1 MFKKAAVFSDLH
13 LGLKSNSQVHN
24 TDCEEYI
31 DWFIDTAKKNNCETG
46 IFCGDWT
53 HNRNSISLTTLNVG
67 IRLLEKLGSSF
78 DNFYMILGNHDL
90 YYKNK
95 RDVYSFEFAKHIKG
109 ITVVEDVLVQDDVAL
124 IPWLVDDEWKK
135 IKKLKSKY
143 IFGHFELP
151 SFMMNAMVQMPDNG
165 ELQIEDFQNQSYVF
179 SGHFHKRQSQ
189 KNIHYIGN
197 AFPHNYADNWDD
209 ERGMMILDRE
219 NSLPPQYVN
228 WSDCPKY
235 RTVTLSQLIDQQSN
249 LLKSKMYLRVKLDID
264 VSFEE
269 ASFIK
274 ETFLSN
280 FDCREITLIPQK
292 QTEELESQL
301 DISQFESVD
310 QIVAEEILEIDSE
323 SYDKSLLLDI
333 YSSL

>member
-13 LGLKSNSQVHN
+13 LGLKSNSQIHN
-24 TDCEEYI
+24 TDCEEFV
-31 DWFIDTAKKNNCETG
+31 DWFIDTAHSNNCETG

-95 RDVYSFEFAKHIKG
+95 RDIYSFKFAKHIAG
-109 ITVVEDVLVQDDVAL
+109 ITIVEDILTINDVSLV
-124 IPWLVDDEWKK
+124 PWLVDDEWKRV
-135 IKKLKSKY
+135 KKLKSKY

-151 SFMMNAMVQMPDNG
+151 TFLMNAMVQMPNTG
-165 ELQIEDFQNQSYVF
+165 ELQVEDFAKQSYVF
-179 SGHFHKRQSQ
+179 SGHFHQRQSQ
-189 KNIHYIGN
+189 KNVHYIGN
-197 AFPHNYADNWDD
+197 AFPHNYADTWDD
-209 ERGMMILDRE
+209 ARGMMILDRA
-219 NSLPPQYVN
+219 NSAEPQYID
-228 WSDCPKY
+228 WTDCPKY
-235 RTVTLSQLIDQQSN
+235 RTITLSQLIDQQQT
-249 LLKSKMYLRVKLDID
+249 LVKSKMHLRVKLDID

-274 ETFLSN
+274 ETFLTNSE
-280 FDCREITLIPQK
+280 CREITLIPQK
-292 QTEELESQL
+292 QTEELDSHL

-310 QIVAEEILEIDSE
+310 QIVSEEILEINSE
-323 SYDKSLLLDI
+323 NYNKSMLLDI
-333 YSSL
+333 YNSL

>member
-13 LGLKSNSQVHN
+13 LGLKSNSQTHN
-24 TDCEEYI
+24 NDCEEYI
-31 DWFIDTAKKNNCETG
+31 NWFIENAKKNNCETG

-53 HNRNSISLTTLNVG
+53 HHRNSITLTTLNVG

-78 DNFYMILGNHDL
+78 ENFYMILGNHDL

-95 RDVYSFEFAKHIKG
+95 RDIYSFEFAKHIKG
-109 ITVVEDVLVQDDVAL
+109 ITVVEDLLVQDDVAL
-124 IPWLVDDEWKK
+124 VPWLVDDEWKK

-151 SFMMNAMVQMPDNG
+151 TFMMNAMVQMPDNG
-165 ELQIEDFQNQSYVF
+165 ELQIDDFQNQSYVF
-179 SGHFHKRQSQ
+179 SGHFHKRQNQ

-219 NSLPPQYVN
+219 NNLAPQYIN
-228 WSDCPKY
+228 WDNCPKY
-235 RTVTLSQLIDQQSN
+235 RTVTLSQLIDQQAE
-249 LLKSKMYLRVKLDID
+249 LIKSKMYLRVKLDID

-280 FDCREITLIPQK
+280 YDCREITLIPQK
-292 QTEELESQL
+292 QTEELESEL

-323 SYDKSLLLDI
+323 SYDKKLLLDI

>member
-13 LGLKSNSQVHN
+13 LGLKSNSQTHN
-24 TDCEEYI
+24 TDCEEFV
-31 DWFIDTAKKNNCETG
+31 DWFIDNAKQNECETG

-53 HNRNSISLTTLNVG
+53 HNRNSISLTTLNTG
-67 IRLLEKLGSSF
+67 IRLLEKLGSAF

-95 RDVYSFEFAKHIKG
+95 RDIYSFEFAKHIAG
-109 ITVVEDVLVQDDVAL
+109 ITVVEDILTVDDVSL
-124 IPWLVDDEWKK
+124 VSWLVDDEWKR

-151 SFMMNAMVQMPDNG
+151 AFLMNAMVQMPNTG
-165 ELQIEDFQNQSYVF
+165 ELQVDDFANQSYVF

-189 KNIHYIGN
+189 KNVHYIGN
-197 AFPHNYADNWDD
+197 AFPHNYADAWDD
-209 ERGMMILDRE
+209 ARGMMILDRA
-219 NSLPPQYVN
+219 NSCAPQYIN
-228 WSDCPKY
+228 WTDCPKY
-235 RTVTLSQLIDQQSN
+235 RTVTLSQLIDQQQT
-249 LLKSKMYLRVKLDID
+249 LLKSKTYLRVKLDID

-274 ETFLSN
+274 ETFLTNSE
-280 FDCREITLIPQK
+280 CRELILIPQK
-292 QTEELESQL
+292 QTEELDSQL

-310 QIVAEEILEIDSE
+310 QIVSEEILEINSE
-323 SYDKSLLLDI
+323 NYDKSLLLDI
-333 YSSL
+333 YNSL

>member
-13 LGLKSNSQVHN
+13 LGLKSNSQTHN
-24 TDCEEYI
+24 NDCEEYI
-31 DWFIDTAKKNNCETG
+31 DWFIENAKKNNCETG

-53 HNRNSISLTTLNVG
+53 HHRNSITLTTLNVG

-78 DNFYMILGNHDL
+78 ENFYMILGNHDL

-95 RDVYSFEFAKHIKG
+95 RDIYSFEFAKHIKG
-109 ITVVEDVLVQDDVAL
+109 ITVVEDLLVQDDVAL
-124 IPWLVDDEWKK
+124 VPWLVDDEWKK

-151 SFMMNAMVQMPDNG
+151 TFMMNAMVQMPDNG
-165 ELQIEDFQNQSYVF
+165 ELQIDDFQNQSYVF
-179 SGHFHKRQSQ
+179 SGHFHKRQNQ

-219 NSLPPQYVN
+219 NNLAPQYIN
-228 WSDCPKY
+228 WDNCPKY
-235 RTVTLSQLIDQQSN
+235 RTVTLSQLIDQQSE
-249 LLKSKMYLRVKLDID
+249 LIKSKMYLRVKLDID

-280 FDCREITLIPQK
+280 YDCREITLIPQK
-292 QTEELESQL
+292 QTEELESEL

-323 SYDKSLLLDI
+323 SYDKKLLLDI

>member
-209 ERGMMILDRE
+209 ERGMMILDRK

-292 QTEELESQL
+292 QTEELDSQL